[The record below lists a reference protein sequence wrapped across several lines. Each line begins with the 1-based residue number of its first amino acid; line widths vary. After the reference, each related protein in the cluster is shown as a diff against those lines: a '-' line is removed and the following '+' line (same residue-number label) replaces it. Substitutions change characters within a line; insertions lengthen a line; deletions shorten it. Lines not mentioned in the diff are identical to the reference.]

1 MKFVDEVKISVFG
14 GHGGRGIVSFDRE
27 KYRPNGG
34 PSGGNGGRGG
44 DIYLR
49 ASTSLNHLGKLLQ
62 KKNYRGA
69 NGETGRGQKQSGING
84 KSLVLEVP
92 VGTEVLNEKDGT
104 LLFDLSIANS
114 SYILVKGGKGGLGN
128 YNFKNSREQKPEY
141 AQLGEPG
148 EELQL
153 CFRIKSIADAG
164 LIGLTNAGKSTLLS
178 NVSRKKAEI
187 GNYPFTTLLPNI
199 GLIENEEHRRIY
211 LADIPGLI
219 ANASKGA
226 GLGLS
231 FLKHIERVSLNIY
244 LLDGE
249 RFDFQKELILLQKEL
264 GAYKKSLLERRSIV
278 VVNKC
283 DLIDYDIKMQNEIK
297 KTLSNSKFWKNSH
310 KAEIIFISAKDKKGL
325 DIFIKK
331 LFSFFPQKTL
341 AEQFFENQSSEKFS
355 KTKLRHLA

>member
-114 SYILVKGGKGGLGN
+114 I
-128 YNFKNSREQKPEY
+128 
-141 AQLGEPG
+141 
-148 EELQL
+148 
-153 CFRIKSIADAG
+153 
-164 LIGLTNAGKSTLLS
+164 
-178 NVSRKKAEI
+178 
-187 GNYPFTTLLPNI
+187 
-199 GLIENEEHRRIY
+199 IY
-211 LADIPGLI
+211 L
-219 ANASKGA
+219 
-226 GLGLS
+226 
-231 FLKHIERVSLNIY
+231 SL
-244 LLDGE
+244 
-249 RFDFQKELILLQKEL
+249 LILL
-264 GAYKKSLLERRSIV
+264 
-278 VVNKC
+278 
-283 DLIDYDIKMQNEIK
+283 
-297 KTLSNSKFWKNSH
+297 
-310 KAEIIFISAKDKKGL
+310 
-325 DIFIKK
+325 
-331 LFSFFPQKTL
+331 
-341 AEQFFENQSSEKFS
+341 
-355 KTKLRHLA
+355 